1 MPPLGCD
8 LAAVPKVTVS
18 ACGTAYYAGL
28 VAKYWIETLAHLPV
42 EIDVASEFRYR
53 NLPMTKGGL
62 SLFIS
67 QSGETMDTTAAL
79 RYAAGQGQYVVSV
92 VNVPE
97 STIARE
103 SHAVLRTMAG
113 PEIGVASTKAF
124 TTQLTLLAC
133 FAIACARARG
143 TIDHA
148 REAALS
154 LALTEVPGRAAEV
167 LNHDERIRE
176 IAHMV
181 AAARDVLYL
190 GRGTAFPLALEG
202 ALKLQ
207 EISYIHEIGRAHV

>member
-1 MPPLGCD
+1 MRISDWSSDVCSSD
-8 LAAVPKVTVS
+8 L
-18 ACGTAYYAGL
+18 
-28 VAKYWIETLAHLPV
+28 
-42 EIDVASEFRYR
+42 
-53 NLPMTKGGL
+53 
-62 SLFIS
+62 
-67 QSGETMDTTAAL
+67 
-79 RYAAGQGQYVVSV
+79 
-92 VNVPE
+92 
-97 STIARE
+97 
-103 SHAVLRTMAG
+103 VLRTMAG

-181 AAARDVLYL
+181 AAARDVPYT
-190 GRGTAFPLALEG
+190 GRGTEFPLALEG
-202 ALKLQ
+202 ALKQL
-207 EISYIHEIGRAHV
+207 GRAACRERGCKYGEKLGGA

>member
-1 MPPLGCD
+1 MLYIFVYFSVFFFFSSRRRHTRCA
-8 LAAVPKVTVS
+8 LVTGVQTC
-18 ACGTAYYAGL
+18 A
-28 VAKYWIETLAHLPV
+28 LP
-42 EIDVASEFRYR
+42 I
-53 NLPMTKGGL
+53 L
-62 SLFIS
+62 
-67 QSGETMDTTAAL
+67 
-79 RYAAGQGQYVVSV
+79 
-92 VNVPE
+92 
-97 STIARE
+97 
-103 SHAVLRTMAG
+103 AG

-190 GRGTAFPLALEG
+190 GRGTAFPLALAG
-202 ALKLQ
+202 ALKLK
-207 EISYIHEIGRAHV
+207 EISYIHAEGYADRKSTRRNSSH